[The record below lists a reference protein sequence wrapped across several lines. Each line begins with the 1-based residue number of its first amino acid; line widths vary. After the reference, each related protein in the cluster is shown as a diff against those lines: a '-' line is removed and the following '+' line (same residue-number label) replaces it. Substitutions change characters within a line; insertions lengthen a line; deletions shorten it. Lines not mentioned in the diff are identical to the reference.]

1 MGKNPF
7 APEFDHLPE
16 AIPVFPLTGV
26 LLLPHGT
33 LPLNIFEPR
42 YVQMVD
48 DALATKNKLIGMV
61 QPKPDTQSECPEIYQ
76 MGCAG
81 RITDYSETS
90 DGRYL
95 INLTGISRFEITD
108 ELSATTLYRQVKPN
122 WRPFEDDISA
132 SDCLGLNRPKLKELL
147 KSYFQQE
154 GLSCDWDM
162 VDQAGDEKLIT
173 CLAMV
178 CPFEPREKQ
187 ALLEAGTCKG
197 RAELFMTMLEM
208 ALQNRLP
215 EDGAGSYH

>member
-7 APEFDHLPE
+7 APEFKNLPE
-16 AIPVFPLTGV
+16 TIPVFPLTGV

-33 LPLNIFEPR
+33 LPLNIFEPC
-42 YVQMVD
+42 YVQMID

-61 QPKPDTQSECPEIYQ
+61 QSKPDTSLDQPEIYQ

-95 INLTGISRFEITD
+95 INLTGISRFEISD
-108 ELSATTLYRQVKPN
+108 ELSVTTLYRQVKPN
-122 WRPFEDDISA
+122 WQPFEDDVSA

-147 KSYFQQE
+147 KCYFQQE

-178 CPFEPREKQ
+178 CPFEPGEKQ
-187 ALLEAGTCKG
+187 ALLEASTCKG

-208 ALQNRLP
+208 ATKNQSS
-215 EDGAGSYH
+215 EDCSGSYH